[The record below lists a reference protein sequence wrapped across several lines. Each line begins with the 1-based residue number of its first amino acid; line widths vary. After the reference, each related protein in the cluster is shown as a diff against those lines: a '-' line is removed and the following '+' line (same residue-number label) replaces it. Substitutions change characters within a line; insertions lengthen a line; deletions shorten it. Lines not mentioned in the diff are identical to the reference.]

1 MRPKPTQ
8 SMPPVA
14 RPGTSSMPNQI
25 TTKQIVTAI
34 AGSISSTVIEVD
46 STSAPEVR
54 APMITASSRA
64 PTRTAAERRVSSA
77 WRPVSAVRRWM
88 IATSSGSHT
97 TYAPWIAQPIRNVVN
112 DGANARIHDPS
123 AVIAVEI
130 SSTLRW
136 PDEVAEACEQRHA
149 EGADDQLCGLE
160 PVDVGVRD
168 PEVVGDVGED
178 RRVVAL
184 QDPAGD
190 LDADQEADDAD
201 QVRGDDVALLARR
214 GHRVGEVGHLG
225 SLSISVRYQATPSMR
240 SSIPRCSS

>member
-1 MRPKPTQ
+1 MSPKPTQ

-34 AGSISSTVIEVD
+34 AGSISSTLIEVD

-64 PTRTAAERRVSSA
+64 PTRMAAERRVSSA

-88 IATSSGSHT
+88 IATSSGNHT

-123 AVIAVEI
+123 AVMAVEM

-136 PDEVAEACEQRHA
+136 P
-149 EGADDQLCGLE
+149 
-160 PVDVGVRD
+160 
-168 PEVVGDVGED
+168 
-178 RRVVAL
+178 
-184 QDPAGD
+184 
-190 LDADQEADDAD
+190 
-201 QVRGDDVALLARR
+201 
-214 GHRVGEVGHLG
+214 
-225 SLSISVRYQATPSMR
+225 MR
-240 SSIPRCSS
+240 SPSRASSGTQSALTISCAASNQLTSASEIPRWSAMSVKIGV